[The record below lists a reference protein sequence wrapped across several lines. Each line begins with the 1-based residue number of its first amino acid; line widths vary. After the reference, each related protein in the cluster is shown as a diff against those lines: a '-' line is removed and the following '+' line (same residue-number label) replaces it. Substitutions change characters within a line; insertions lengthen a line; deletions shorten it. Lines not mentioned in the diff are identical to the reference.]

1 MPPPKY
7 NLPDVELKNSKAIYT
22 EKETYKL
29 QVINVYLFIVY
40 YALIFI
46 ASYFLLTAYDFKMYQ
61 SIPIVL
67 FLLIMPFV
75 MYSVE
80 SYVIESSNYFTA
92 LLLGNTYEKK
102 D

>member
-46 ASYFLLTAYDFKMYQ
+46 AIYFLLTAYDFKMYQ

-75 MYSVE
+75 MYSIE
-80 SYVIESSNYFTA
+80 SYFIDSSNYFSA

-102 D
+102 

>member
-1 MPPPKY
+1 MLPPKY
-7 NLPDVELKNSKAIYT
+7 NLSDVELKNSKAIYT

-46 ASYFLLTAYDFKMYQ
+46 AIYFLLTAYDFKMYQ

-75 MYSVE
+75 MYSIE
-80 SYVIESSNYFTA
+80 SYFIDSSNYFTA

>member
-7 NLPDVELKNSKAIYT
+7 NLSDAELQNTKTIYT

-29 QVINVYLFIVY
+29 QVINVYLFILY

-46 ASYFLLTAYDFKMYQ
+46 ASYFLLTAYNFQTYQ
-61 SIPIVL
+61 SVPIIL

-75 MYSVE
+75 MYSIE
-80 SYVIESSNYFTA
+80 SYFIDYNNYITA

>member
-22 EKETYKL
+22 EKETYKF

-40 YALIFI
+40 YLLIFI
-46 ASYFLLTAYDFKMYQ
+46 SIYFLLTAYDLQMYQ

-67 FLLIMPFV
+67 FLLVMPFV
-75 MYSVE
+75 MYSIE
-80 SYVIESSNYFTA
+80 SYVIDSSNYFSA

-102 D
+102 N